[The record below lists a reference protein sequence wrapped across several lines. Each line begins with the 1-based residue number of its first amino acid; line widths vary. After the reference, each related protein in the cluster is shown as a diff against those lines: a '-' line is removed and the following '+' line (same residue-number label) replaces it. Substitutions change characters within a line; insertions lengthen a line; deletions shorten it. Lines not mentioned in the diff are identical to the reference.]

1 MKYTVENICNQFAI
15 SRQGCYKARKQ
26 KEKIEDEQHKLIE
39 KVLELRAQMP
49 MLGYRKLYHLLR
61 KEIDS
66 LLKPFGRDKFFELLK
81 NNGLLIKPKRYRP
94 RTTESR
100 HRFKKYDNL
109 IKDLEINRINQ
120 VHVSDITY
128 LRTVDRFCYLF
139 LITDLY
145 SRRIMGEQLSE
156 SLAIEGSLS
165 ALRMAAGKVKNL
177 NGSIHHSDRGIQYC
191 SNIYTEKLKSLG
203 IKISMSEQANPYE
216 NAVAERV
223 NGILKQEFMLDK
235 TFPDIMTARKAV
247 KEAIR
252 IYNEKRPHMS
262 LGYKTP
268 EQVYKAQNELSTY

>member
-1 MKYTVENICNQFAI
+1 MKYTVENICNEFGI
-15 SRQGCYKARKQ
+15 SRQGYYKARKQ
-26 KEKIEDEQHKLIE
+26 KDKTDADQHKLIE

-49 MLGYRKLYHLLR
+49 MLGGRKLY
-61 KEIDS
+61 I
-66 LLKPFGRDKFFELLK
+66 LLKQEIESLSKSLGRDKFYKLLK
-81 NNGLLIKPKRYRP
+81 NNGLLIKPKKYRP

-109 IKDLEINRINQ
+109 IKHLEINRINQ

-145 SRRIMGEQLSE
+145 SRRIMGEELSE
-156 SLAIEGSLS
+156 TLAIEGSLS
-165 ALRMAAGKVKNL
+165 ALRMATEKVKNL
-177 NGSIHHSDRGIQYC
+177 KGSIHHSDRGIQYC
-191 SNIYTEKLKSLG
+191 SNIYTDKLKSLG
-203 IKISMSEQANPYE
+203 IRISMSEQANPYE

-223 NGILKQEFMLDK
+223 NGILKQEFKLDK
-235 TFPDIMTARKAV
+235 TFPDIKTARKAV
-247 KEAIR
+247 KEAIK

-268 EQVYKAQNELSTY
+268 EQIYKVNNELSTY

>member
-1 MKYTVENICNQFAI
+1 MKYTVENICNEFAI
-15 SRQGCYKARKQ
+15 SRQGYYKARAQ
-26 KEKIEDEQHKLIE
+26 KEKTEDEQHKLID
-39 KVLELRAQMP
+39 KVLKLRSQMP
-49 MLGYRKLYHLLR
+49 MLGGRKLYV
-61 KEIDS
+61 
-66 LLKPFGRDKFFELLK
+66 LLKQEIESLSKPIGRDKLFKLLR
-81 NNGLLIKPKRYRP
+81 NNGLLIKPKKYRP

-139 LITDLY
+139 LVTDLY
-145 SRRIMGEQLSE
+145 SRRIMGEDLSE
-156 SLAIEGSLS
+156 SLAIEGGMR
-165 ALRMAAGKVKNL
+165 ALKKATDKVKNPEC
-177 NGSIHHSDRGIQYC
+177 SIHHSDRGIQYC
-191 SNIYTEKLKSLG
+191 SNIYTDELKSLG

-235 TFPDIMTARKAV
+235 TFPDIKTAWKAV
-247 KEAIR
+247 KEAIKT
-252 IYNEKRPHMS
+252 YNEKRPHMS

-268 EQVYKAQNELSTY
+268 EQIYRAYNELSTY

>member
-1 MKYTVENICNQFAI
+1 MKYTVENICKQFGI
-15 SRQGCYKARKQ
+15 SRQGYYKARKQ

-49 MLGYRKLYHLLR
+49 MLGCRKLYHLLK

-66 LLKPFGRDKFFELLK
+66 LSKPLGRDKFFELLK
-81 NNGLLIKPKRYRP
+81 KNSLLIKPKRYRP

-145 SRRIMGEQLSE
+145 SRRIMGEELSE

-235 TFPDIMTARKAV
+235 TFPDILTARKAV